1 MASKKNRKRT
11 QLSNFAACIIS
22 LISIIGLTSL
32 IVVGY
37 VLINILSVT
46 NGDPVINLESAKNNQ
61 NQTSFLY
68 ATDADGN
75 EIELLRLH
83 GTENR
88 IWVNL
93 SEIPQC
99 MRDAFIALE
108 DKRFN
113 EHKGVDWKRTIGV
126 MIVSEY
132 EGQGGSTI
140 TQQLVKNVTGNNE
153 VTFVRKYNEILTAL
167 NLEKNYNKDQIL
179 EAYLNTLYLG
189 QGCYGVETA
198 AETYFGKTVGE
209 LNYAES
215 AVIAAITQK
224 PYSLDPIKNPEEN
237 RKRQLY
243 CLHEMLVQGK
253 ITDEQYDDAI
263 NYDLVFTT
271 DDDYVPSAAEIE
283 RQKNKKEA
291 TNNKEVHSFYV
302 DYVISDLIDDLQK
315 EFGCSTKEA
324 TGMIYGGGLKIYT
337 AVDLEVQKKVEKIYV
352 NKTNWLDKKAQSA
365 ITVMDYNGRV
375 VAIVGQAGEKEG
387 NRVLNRAADSPRPP
401 GSTIKPISSYAPAI
415 EEGEITWSTFVRD
428 ASIHYYGRS
437 WPKNYNG
444 DYGSGSNTTVQVA
457 LAKSLNTVPARICVN
472 MIGTDVAYDYVKN
485 KFHISTT
492 VDGKDDNP
500 APMVV
505 GAMNVGITSLDM
517 TAAYASFGNGGLYYE
532 PYSYF
537 YVENSLGEV
546 ILDNRENKGEQI
558 ISAETADIMRHMME
572 TVTTKTYGTGYRYK
586 TSGFDNYAKT
596 GTTDNNYDKWMVGGT
611 PYYVAAVWYG
621 YDIPKT
627 INTSANPA
635 GTIYKTV
642 MDEIH
647 KGLPEKEFEDTS
659 EVVKKY
665 YCTSTGK
672 LASSRCYSTAP
683 GWFNEDNL
691 PSYCSGHYSSEGSS
705 GSSSGNSSGQ
715 ETTQNAGISG
725 GSSSGNSGNDSGSS
739 GDSSGGTPQGGDT
752 PAAPSPANG
761 GNSEN

>member
-1 MASKKNRKRT
+1 MAKKKKNKKRRH
-11 QLSNFAACIIS
+11 LSNFGATVLSIFSIIS
-22 LISIIGLTSL
+22 LTALII
-32 IVVGY
+32 VGY
-37 VLINILSVT
+37 VVVNIVTVT

-68 ATDADGN
+68 ATDSDGN

-88 IWVNL
+88 IWVDLND
-93 SEIPQC
+93 IPQN

-113 EHKGVDWKRTIGV
+113 DHKGVDWKRTIGV
-126 MIVSEY
+126 MIVSKY

-167 NLEKNYNKDQIL
+167 NLEKNYTKDQIL

-198 AETYFGKTVGE
+198 SETYFGKTVGE
-209 LNYAES
+209 LNYAEC

-237 RKRQLY
+237 RLRQIY
-243 CLHEMLVQGK
+243 CLDEMLSQGK
-253 ITDEQYDDAI
+253 ITEEQYYEAV
-263 NYDLVFTT
+263 NYDLIFTT

-291 TNNKEVHSFYV
+291 TNNKEVQSFYV
-302 DYVISDLIDDLQK
+302 DYVIDDVIDDLQK
-315 EFGCSTKEA
+315 ELGCSTREA
-324 TGMIYGGGLKIYT
+324 TNMIYGGGLKIYT
-337 AVDLEVQKKVEKIYV
+337 AVDLDVQKKVEKIYV

-365 ITVMDYNGRV
+365 ITIMDYSGRV

-387 NRVLNRAADSPRPP
+387 NRVLNRATDSPRPP
-401 GSTIKPISSYAPAI
+401 GSTIKPLSSYAPGI
-415 EEGEITWSTFVRD
+415 ELGEITWSTYVRD
-428 ASIHYYGRS
+428 SSITYNGRL
-437 WPKNYNG
+437 WPKNYSGNH
-444 DYGSGSNTTVQVA
+444 GSGSNTTVQVA

-472 MIGTDVAYDYVKN
+472 MISTDVAYDYVKN

-492 VDGKDDNP
+492 VDGEDNNP
-500 APMVV
+500 APLVV
-505 GAMNVGITSLDM
+505 GSMNVGITSLDM

-546 ILDNRENKGEQI
+546 ILDNRDNTGEQI
-558 ISAETADIMRHMME
+558 ISPETAEVMRHMME
-572 TVTTKTYGTGYRYK
+572 TVTTASYGTGYNYK
-586 TSGFDNYAKT
+586 TKGFDNFAKT
-596 GTTDNNYDKWMVGGT
+596 GTTDDNYDKWMVGGT

-627 INTSANPA
+627 IHTSGNPA

-642 MDEIH
+642 MDEVH
-647 KGLPEKEFEDTS
+647 EGLAEKEFEDNS
-659 EVVKKY
+659 ELVKKY

-672 LASSRCYSTAP
+672 LASSNCSSRAA
-683 GWFNEDNL
+683 GWYIEEHL
-691 PSYCSGHYSSEGSS
+691 PSYCSGHYSSKP
-705 GSSSGNSSGQ
+705 ND
-715 ETTQNAGISG
+715 
-725 GSSSGNSGNDSGSS
+725 DSGSDNNHSDSDDEPATPDTPEVPAEPS
-739 GDSSGGTPQGGDT
+739 GDTTPG
-752 PAAPSPANG
+752 AA
-761 GNSEN
+761 ENTQ

>member
-1 MASKKNRKRT
+1 MAKMKKKRSNKKKRR
-11 QLSNFAACIIS
+11 LSNFAAAVIS
-22 LISIIGLTSL
+22 FFTIAGLTAL
-32 IVVGY
+32 IVVGF
-37 VLINILSVT
+37 VALNIVT
-46 NGDPVINLESAKNNQ
+46 VMNGDPVINLESAKNNQ

-68 ATDADGN
+68 ATDSDGN

-88 IWVNL
+88 IWVDL
-93 SEIPQC
+93 EDIPQN

-113 EHKGVDWKRTIGV
+113 DHKGVDWKRTIGV
-126 MIVSEY
+126 MVVSRY

-167 NLEKNYNKDQIL
+167 NLEKNYSKDQIL

-198 AETYFGKTVGE
+198 SETYFGKTVGE
-209 LNYAES
+209 LNYAEC

-243 CLHEMLVQGK
+243 CLDEMLTQGK
-253 ITDEQYDDAI
+253 ITQEEYDEAVAF
-263 NYDLVFTT
+263 DLIFTT
-271 DDDYVPSAAEIE
+271 DDDYVPSAAELE

-291 TNNKEVHSFYV
+291 TNNKEVQSFYV
-302 DYVISDLIDDLQK
+302 DYVISDLVKDLQK
-315 EFGCSTKEA
+315 ELGCSNKEA
-324 TGMIYGGGLKIYT
+324 TNMIYGGGLKIYT
-337 AVDLEVQKKVEKIYV
+337 AVDLDVQKKLEKIYV
-352 NKTNWLDKKAQSA
+352 NKTNWLDKSAQSSMT
-365 ITVMDYNGRV
+365 IMDYSGRV

-387 NRVLNRAADSPRPP
+387 NRVLNRATDSPRPP
-401 GSTIKPISSYAPAI
+401 GSTIKPLSTYTPAI
-415 EEGEITWSTFVRD
+415 ENGDITWSTYVKD
-428 ASIHYYGRS
+428 ASITYNGNL
-437 WPKNYNG
+437 WPKNYSGNH
-444 DYGSGSNTTVQVA
+444 GSGSNVSVQVA

-472 MIGTDVAYDYVKN
+472 MIGTETAYDYVKN

-492 VDGKDDNP
+492 VDGEDNNP
-500 APMVV
+500 APLVV
-505 GAMNVGITSLDM
+505 GSMNVGITSLEM
-517 TAAYASFGNGGLYYE
+517 TAAYASFGNGGYYYE

-546 ILDNRENKGEQI
+546 ILDNRNNSGEQI
-558 ISAETADIMRHMME
+558 ISTETSEVMRHMMQ
-572 TVTTKTYGTGYRYK
+572 TVTTQSYGTGYNYK
-586 TSGFDNYAKT
+586 TKGFDNFAKT

-627 INTSANPA
+627 INTSGNPA

-647 KGLPEKEFEDTS
+647 ENLAEKDFEDTS
-659 EVVKKY
+659 EAVKRY
-665 YCTSTGK
+665 YCTNTGK
-672 LASSRCYSTAP
+672 LASSNCSSTSV
-683 GWFNEDNL
+683 GWYIEEHL
-691 PSYCSGHYSSEGSS
+691 PSYCSGHYSEE
-705 GSSSGNSSGQ
+705 NP
-715 ETTQNAGISG
+715 
-725 GSSSGNSGNDSGSS
+725 D
-739 GDSSGGTPQGGDT
+739 
-752 PAAPSPANG
+752 
-761 GNSEN
+761 NSETGDGEEPNDNPTVETPTEPSVPVPDVEVEIVM

>member
-1 MASKKNRKRT
+1 MAKMKKKRSNKKKRR
-11 QLSNFAACIIS
+11 LSNFAAAVIS
-22 LISIIGLTSL
+22 FFTIAGLTAL
-32 IVVGY
+32 IVVGF
-37 VLINILSVT
+37 VALNIVT
-46 NGDPVINLESAKNNQ
+46 VMNGDPVINLESAKNNQ

-68 ATDADGN
+68 ATDSDGN

-88 IWVNL
+88 IWVDL
-93 SEIPQC
+93 EDIPQN

-113 EHKGVDWKRTIGV
+113 DHKGVDWKRTIGV
-126 MIVSEY
+126 MVVSRY

-167 NLEKNYNKDQIL
+167 NLEKNYSKDQIL

-198 AETYFGKTVGE
+198 SETYFGKTVGE
-209 LNYAES
+209 LNYAEC

-243 CLHEMLVQGK
+243 CLDEMLTQGK
-253 ITDEQYDDAI
+253 ITQEEYDEAVAF
-263 NYDLVFTT
+263 DLIFTT
-271 DDDYVPSAAEIE
+271 DDDYVPSAAELE

-291 TNNKEVHSFYV
+291 TNNKEVQSFYV
-302 DYVISDLIDDLQK
+302 DYVISDLVKDLQK
-315 EFGCSTKEA
+315 ELGCSNKEA
-324 TGMIYGGGLKIYT
+324 TNMIYGGGLKIYT
-337 AVDLEVQKKVEKIYV
+337 AVDLDVQKKLEKIYV
-352 NKTNWLDKKAQSA
+352 NKTNWLDKSAQSSMT
-365 ITVMDYNGRV
+365 IMDYSGRV

-387 NRVLNRAADSPRPP
+387 NRVLNRATDSPRPP
-401 GSTIKPISSYAPAI
+401 GSTIKPLSTYTPAI
-415 EEGEITWSTFVRD
+415 ENGDITWSTYVKD
-428 ASIHYYGRS
+428 ASITYNGNL
-437 WPKNYNG
+437 WPKNYSGNH
-444 DYGSGSNTTVQVA
+444 GSGSNVSVQVA

-472 MIGTDVAYDYVKN
+472 MIGTETAYDYVKN

-492 VDGKDDNP
+492 VDGEDNNP
-500 APMVV
+500 APLVV
-505 GAMNVGITSLDM
+505 GSMNVGITSLEM
-517 TAAYASFGNGGLYYE
+517 TAAYASFGNGGYYYE

-546 ILDNRENKGEQI
+546 ILDNRNNSGEQI
-558 ISAETADIMRHMME
+558 ISTETSEVMRHMMQ
-572 TVTTKTYGTGYRYK
+572 TVTTQSYGTGYNYK
-586 TSGFDNYAKT
+586 TKGFDNFAKT

-627 INTSANPA
+627 INTSGNPA

-647 KGLPEKEFEDTS
+647 ENLTEKDFEDTS
-659 EVVKKY
+659 EAVKRY
-665 YCTSTGK
+665 YCTNTGK
-672 LASSRCYSTAP
+672 LASSNCSSTSV
-683 GWFNEDNL
+683 GWYIEEHL
-691 PSYCSGHYSSEGSS
+691 PSYCSGHYSEE
-705 GSSSGNSSGQ
+705 NP
-715 ETTQNAGISG
+715 
-725 GSSSGNSGNDSGSS
+725 D
-739 GDSSGGTPQGGDT
+739 
-752 PAAPSPANG
+752 
-761 GNSEN
+761 NSETGDGEEPNDNPTVETPTEPSVPVPDVEVEIVM

>member
-1 MASKKNRKRT
+1 MANKKNRRHRH
-11 QLSNFAACIIS
+11 LSNFGACVIS
-22 LISIIGLTSL
+22 FFSIIGLTSL

-46 NGDPVINLESAKNNQ
+46 NGEAVINLEKAKNNQ

-68 ATDADGN
+68 AEDADGN
-75 EIELLRLH
+75 QIELLRLH

-113 EHKGVDWKRTIGV
+113 EHKGVDWKRTVGV
-126 MIVSEY
+126 MIVSQY

-253 ITDEQYDDAI
+253 ITDEQYDEAV

-315 EFGCSTKEA
+315 ESGCSTKEA
-324 TGMIYGGGLKIYT
+324 TNMIYGGGLKIYA
-337 AVDLEVQKKVEKIYV
+337 AVDLEVQKKLEKIYV
-352 NKTNWLDKKAQSA
+352 NKTNWLDKKAQSSMT
-365 ITVMDYNGRV
+365 IMDYNGRV

-387 NRVLNRAADSPRPP
+387 NRVLNRATDSPRPP
-401 GSTIKPISSYAPAI
+401 GSTIKPISSYAPGI
-415 EEGEITWSTFVRD
+415 ETGEITWSTFVRD

-472 MIGTDVAYDYVKN
+472 MLGTDVAYDYVKN

-505 GAMNVGITSLDM
+505 GAMNVGITSLEL
-517 TAAYASFGNGGLYYE
+517 TAAYASFGNGGLYFD

-537 YVENSLGEV
+537 YVEDSVGNV
-546 ILDNRENKGEQI
+546 VLDNRNIEGEQI

-572 TVTTKTYGTGYRYK
+572 TVTTKTYGTGYKYK

-621 YDIPKT
+621 YDIPKS

-647 KGLPEKEFEDTS
+647 KDLAEKEFEDTS
-659 EVVKKY
+659 EAVKKY

-672 LASSRCYSTAP
+672 LASSRCGSTAP
-683 GWFNEDNL
+683 GWYSEDNM
-691 PSYCSGHYSSEGSS
+691 PSYCSGHYSGGGSS
-705 GSSSGNSSGQ
+705 SAGSSDKTESSGNSGSEAATNSG
-715 ETTQNAGISG
+715 NSSG
-725 GSSSGNSGNDSGSS
+725 GSSSGTPQSGGSPEPQPPENAGNSGD
-739 GDSSGGTPQGGDT
+739 
-752 PAAPSPANG
+752 
-761 GNSEN
+761 E

>member
-1 MASKKNRKRT
+1 MAKKKKNKKRRH
-11 QLSNFAACIIS
+11 LSNFGATVLSIFSIIS
-22 LISIIGLTSL
+22 LTAL

-37 VLINILSVT
+37 VVVNIVTVT

-68 ATDADGN
+68 ATDSDGN

-88 IWVNL
+88 IWVDLND
-93 SEIPQC
+93 IPQN

-113 EHKGVDWKRTIGV
+113 DHKGVDWKRTIGV
-126 MIVSEY
+126 MIVSKY

-167 NLEKNYNKDQIL
+167 NLEKNYSKDQIL

-198 AETYFGKTVGE
+198 SETYFGKTVGE
-209 LNYAES
+209 LNYAEC

-237 RKRQLY
+237 RLRQIY
-243 CLHEMLVQGK
+243 CLDEMLSQGK
-253 ITDEQYDDAI
+253 ITEEQYYEAV
-263 NYDLVFTT
+263 NYDLIFTT

-291 TNNKEVHSFYV
+291 TNNKEVQSFYV
-302 DYVISDLIDDLQK
+302 DYVIDDVIDDLQK
-315 EFGCSTKEA
+315 ELGCSSREA
-324 TGMIYGGGLKIYT
+324 TNMIYGGGLKIYT
-337 AVDLEVQKKVEKIYV
+337 AVDLDVQKKVEKIYV

-365 ITVMDYNGRV
+365 ITIMDYSGRV

-387 NRVLNRAADSPRPP
+387 NRVLNRATDSPRPP
-401 GSTIKPISSYAPAI
+401 GSTIKPLSSYAPGI
-415 EEGEITWSTFVRD
+415 ELGEITWSTYVRD
-428 ASIHYYGRS
+428 SSITYNGRL
-437 WPKNYNG
+437 WPKNYSGNH
-444 DYGSGSNTTVQVA
+444 GSGSNTTVQVA

-472 MIGTDVAYDYVKN
+472 MISTDVAYDYVKN

-492 VDGKDDNP
+492 VDGEDNNP
-500 APMVV
+500 APLVV
-505 GAMNVGITSLDM
+505 GSMNVGITSLDM

-546 ILDNRENKGEQI
+546 ILDNRDNTGEQI
-558 ISAETADIMRHMME
+558 ISPETAEVMRHMME
-572 TVTTKTYGTGYRYK
+572 TVTTASYGTGYNYK
-586 TSGFDNYAKT
+586 TKGFDNFAKT

-627 INTSANPA
+627 IHTSGNPA

-642 MDEIH
+642 MDEVH
-647 KGLPEKEFEDTS
+647 EGLAEKEFEDNS
-659 EVVKKY
+659 ELVKKY

-672 LASSRCYSTAP
+672 LASSNCSSRAA
-683 GWFNEDNL
+683 GWYIEEHL
-691 PSYCSGHYSSEGSS
+691 PSYCSGHYSSKPD
-705 GSSSGNSSGQ
+705 
-715 ETTQNAGISG
+715 
-725 GSSSGNSGNDSGSS
+725 NDSGSDNNHSNSDDEPATPDTPEVPAEPS
-739 GDSSGGTPQGGDT
+739 GDTTPGS
-752 PAAPSPANG
+752 A
-761 GNSEN
+761 ENTQ

>member
-1 MASKKNRKRT
+1 MANKKNRRHRH
-11 QLSNFAACIIS
+11 LSNFGACVIS
-22 LISIIGLTSL
+22 FFSIIGLTSL

-46 NGDPVINLESAKNNQ
+46 NGEAVINLEKAKNNQ

-68 ATDADGN
+68 AEDADGN
-75 EIELLRLH
+75 QIELLRLH

-113 EHKGVDWKRTIGV
+113 EHKGVDWKRTVGV
-126 MIVSEY
+126 MIVSQY

-253 ITDEQYDDAI
+253 ITDEQYDEAV

-315 EFGCSTKEA
+315 ESGCSTKEA
-324 TGMIYGGGLKIYT
+324 TNMIYGGGLKIYA
-337 AVDLEVQKKVEKIYV
+337 AVDLEVQKKLEKIYV
-352 NKTNWLDKKAQSA
+352 NKTNWLDKKAQSSMT
-365 ITVMDYNGRV
+365 IMDYNGRV

-387 NRVLNRAADSPRPP
+387 NRVLNRATDSPRPP
-401 GSTIKPISSYAPAI
+401 GSTIKPISSYAPGI
-415 EEGEITWSTFVRD
+415 ETGEITWSTFVRD

-472 MIGTDVAYDYVKN
+472 MLGTDVAYDYVKN

-505 GAMNVGITSLDM
+505 GAMNVGITSLEL
-517 TAAYASFGNGGLYYE
+517 TAAYASFGNGGLYFD

-537 YVENSLGEV
+537 YVEDSVGNV
-546 ILDNRENKGEQI
+546 VLDNRNIEGEQI

-572 TVTTKTYGTGYRYK
+572 TVTTKTYGTGYKYK

-621 YDIPKT
+621 YDIPKS

-647 KGLPEKEFEDTS
+647 KDLAEKEFEDTS
-659 EVVKKY
+659 EAVKKY

-672 LASSRCYSTAP
+672 LASSRCGSTAP
-683 GWFNEDNL
+683 GWYSEDNM
-691 PSYCSGHYSSEGSS
+691 PSYCSGHYSGGGSS
-705 GSSSGNSSGQ
+705 STGSSDKTESSGNSGSEAATNSG
-715 ETTQNAGISG
+715 NSSG
-725 GSSSGNSGNDSGSS
+725 GSSSG
-739 GDSSGGTPQGGDT
+739 TPQGGG
-752 PAAPSPANG
+752 SPEPQPPENA
-761 GNSEN
+761 GNSGDE

>member
-1 MASKKNRKRT
+1 MAKTKKKRNNKKKRR
-11 QLSNFAACIIS
+11 LSNFAAAVIS
-22 LISIIGLTSL
+22 FFTIVGLTAL
-32 IVVGY
+32 IVVGFV
-37 VLINILSVT
+37 VLNIVT
-46 NGDPVINLESAKNNQ
+46 VMNGDPVINLESAKNNQ

-68 ATDADGN
+68 ATDSDGN

-88 IWVNL
+88 IWVDL
-93 SEIPQC
+93 SDIPQN

-126 MIVSEY
+126 MVVSRY

-198 AETYFGKTVGE
+198 SETYFGKTVGE
-209 LNYAES
+209 LNYAEC

-243 CLHEMLVQGK
+243 CLEEMLTQGK
-253 ITDEQYDDAI
+253 ITQEEYDEAVAF
-263 NYDLVFTT
+263 DLIFTT
-271 DDDYVPSAAEIE
+271 DDDYVPSAAELE

-291 TNNKEVHSFYV
+291 TNNKEVQSFYV
-302 DYVISDLIDDLQK
+302 DYVISDLVKDLQK
-315 EFGCSTKEA
+315 ELGCSNKEA
-324 TGMIYGGGLKIYT
+324 TNMIYGGGLKIYT
-337 AVDLEVQKKVEKIYV
+337 AVDLDVQKKLEKIYV
-352 NKTNWLDKKAQSA
+352 NKTNWLDKTAQSSMT
-365 ITVMDYNGRV
+365 IMDYSGRV

-387 NRVLNRAADSPRPP
+387 NRVLNRATDSPRPP
-401 GSTIKPISSYAPAI
+401 GSTIKPLSSYTPAI
-415 EEGEITWSTFVRD
+415 ENGDITWSTYVKD
-428 ASIHYYGRS
+428 SAITHNGKP
-437 WPKNYNG
+437 WPKNYSGNH
-444 DYGSGSNTTVQVA
+444 GSGSNVSVQVA

-472 MIGTDVAYDYVKN
+472 MIGTETAYDYVKN
-485 KFHISTT
+485 KFHISTV
-492 VDGKDDNP
+492 VDGEDNNP
-500 APMVV
+500 APLVV
-505 GAMNVGITSLDM
+505 GSMNVGITSLEM
-517 TAAYASFGNGGLYYE
+517 TAAYASFGNGGYYYE

-546 ILDNRENKGEQI
+546 ILDNRNNSGEQI
-558 ISAETADIMRHMME
+558 ISTETSEVMRHMME
-572 TVTTKTYGTGYRYK
+572 TVTTQSYGTGYNYK
-586 TSGFDNYAKT
+586 TKGFVNFAKT

-627 INTSANPA
+627 INTSGNPA

-647 KGLPEKEFEDTS
+647 KDLADKEFEDTS
-659 EVVKKY
+659 EAVKRY
-665 YCTSTGK
+665 YCTNTGK
-672 LASSRCYSTAP
+672 LASSNCTSTAV
-683 GWFNEDNL
+683 GWYIEDHL
-691 PSYCSGHYSSEGSS
+691 PSYCSGHYVV
-705 GSSSGNSSGQ
+705 N
-715 ETTQNAGISG
+715 NP
-725 GSSSGNSGNDSGSS
+725 D
-739 GDSSGGTPQGGDT
+739 
-752 PAAPSPANG
+752 
-761 GNSEN
+761 NSETGDGETPNDNPTPEPPTEPITPVPDVEVEIVM